1 MENQPK
7 SFPVGSAQLCISGL
21 QFKCR
26 LCDKKRTISVTDF
39 PKNWIGSVTHIC
51 EHWDDISAMQ
61 RGKQPWTQLSQFCSI
76 LTEMQARV
84 ESHNLE
90 IPLDIRIVG

>member
-1 MENQPK
+1 
-7 SFPVGSAQLCISGL
+7 
-21 QFKCR
+21 
-26 LCDKKRTISVTDF
+26 
-39 PKNWIGSVTHIC
+39 
-51 EHWDDISAMQ
+51 MQ
-61 RGKQPWTQLSQFCSI
+61 RGKQPWTELSQFCSI